1 MKIIGVLSPLQFFIL
16 VIAILAVLIVGLAV
30 VRSIQAAPAQVSVQ
44 ETFVAGAAQ
53 ITLTSAVTFEEI
65 RLTALGTISTGW
77 SDNPKTARNYIYTV
91 SLYADGVLQ
100 DSATVTWGGVFNALN
115 PNIYYVHLVIPD
127 GMAWGKL
134 TVIVTP

>member
-1 MKIIGVLSPLQFFIL
+1 MKNLLAFAI
-16 VIAILAVLIVGLAV
+16 IAIALAALALIMGLSVG
-30 VRSIQAAPAQVSVQ
+30 RPTQAAPAQVSVK

-65 RLTALGTISTGW
+65 RLTALGTISSGW
-77 SDNPKTARNYIYTV
+77 SDNPLTARNYVYTV

-100 DSATVTWGGVFNALN
+100 DSATTSWGGVFDALN
-115 PNIYYVHLVIPD
+115 PTIQTIHLVIPD
-127 GMAWGKL
+127 GMVWGKL